1 MFVTCVAT
9 LAVFQG
15 VAHAQSYPGKP
26 VRIVVPFPPSGF
38 SDTVARLVGQRLS
51 EALGQPVVND
61 NRPGATGTIG
71 EDLVAKA
78 APDGYTLLTVS
89 LNFVVK
95 PGISRLPFDTLKDFA
110 PVGLIATGPPL
121 VIAVSA
127 SSAYKSLQDFI
138 AAAKTSPG
146 QLTFASAGP
155 GSSGHLAA
163 ELLKST
169 TGISLVQVPYKGSV
183 LGVTATVSGEVTA
196 NASYVPVALPLIRA
210 GRMRALGVTAEKR
223 SASLPEVPTMLEAG
237 FAGFEIG
244 GMAGLAAP
252 ARTARPVIERLNR
265 ELNAIGAQRDFV
277 ERLESQGMQSA
288 GGTPEAFGRFLRE
301 QTERWTRV
309 MRNAGIK
316 PQP

>member
-38 SDTVARLVGQRLS
+38 SDPVARLVGQRLS